1 MRASL
6 ALFVAFAV
14 TVSAVGLSAG
24 TSDVFAEAP
33 FVEPGV
39 DPQTYVDRY
48 NNEPAFAQ
56 WFDDNYAEY
65 DSIYHAVGLE
75 SQSAPVAAD
84 DPVAGEDAVPRDDPA
99 PPPEPV
105 EVAVPEK
112 LELPRLDVPL
122 APFVDETADP
132 MTYVNRYHTEET
144 FAQWFD
150 DNYAAEYGTIY
161 RAVGLLDVPAPF
173 VEPGVD
179 PQTYVDRYNNEPAFA
194 QWFDE
199 NYSEYLSIH
208 HAVGLLELDT
218 DTIPA
223 DGAPVSGEPDAEPEP
238 APEPLPPPVIAP
250 GAEVP
255 PGLVLQPGQE
265 FGECGEGTELVNG
278 HCIII
283 GTEPPPPPQMVS
295 TGPPASQDD
304 GGGCLIATAAYGTE
318 MAPQVQMLREI
329 RDGKLAQTAAGSSFV
344 DGFNAV
350 YYSFSPHVADYQ
362 RENPAFRDAVGTL
375 LTPMLYTLGVMERAD
390 SEQEIVAYG
399 LAAIL
404 ATIAIYAGA
413 PAASALYAAR
423 YYGQARRDLRQGTRI
438 TGDDAD

>member
-1 MRASL
+1 M
-6 ALFVAFAV
+6 
-14 TVSAVGLSAG
+14 
-24 TSDVFAEAP
+24 
-33 FVEPGV
+33 
-39 DPQTYVDRY
+39 
-48 NNEPAFAQ
+48 
-56 WFDDNYAEY
+56 
-65 DSIYHAVGLE
+65 
-75 SQSAPVAAD
+75 
-84 DPVAGEDAVPRDDPA
+84 
-99 PPPEPV
+99 
-105 EVAVPEK
+105 
-112 LELPRLDVPL
+112 
-122 APFVDETADP
+122 
-132 MTYVNRYHTEET
+132 
-144 FAQWFD
+144 
-150 DNYAAEYGTIY
+150 
-161 RAVGLLDVPAPF
+161 
-173 VEPGVD
+173 
-179 PQTYVDRYNNEPAFA
+179 
-194 QWFDE
+194 
-199 NYSEYLSIH
+199 
-208 HAVGLLELDT
+208 GLLELDT